1 MKKYKT
7 LILGAI
13 VVGLI
18 VVVVQKW
25 DTKEVVQEG
34 ITPVG
39 EVRELCYI
47 WNTEGG
53 DKASLRMAIDASQH
67 VTGSYA
73 WLPAQK
79 DSKQGPFVGTA
90 GSVDPKA
97 MARTAELLWT
107 ASGEGIT
114 NKEELRIMFGE
125 GIASIGMGEM
135 KLREADGV
143 YVYADPE
150 KIVYSSNL
158 QQTDC
163 NDPAL

>member
-1 MKKYKT
+1 
-7 LILGAI
+7 
-13 VVGLI
+13 
-18 VVVVQKW
+18 
-25 DTKEVVQEG
+25 
-34 ITPVG
+34 
-39 EVRELCYI
+39 
-47 WNTEGG
+47 
-53 DKASLRMAIDASQH
+53 
-67 VTGSYA
+67 
-73 WLPAQK
+73 LPAQK